1 MFGRLKCMLVKE
13 FLQMLRDVRMR
24 IVVFGLPVVQMVVF
38 AFALNTDVTRIRT
51 GVLDMD
57 GTPASREVI
66 ERFTSS
72 GYFRVEAVARDEADM
87 RRLLVAGRVQVV
99 LRFPIGFQ
107 GDMSRGRTARMQL
120 IADGTDSNTTAI
132 IMGYANQIVAAYT
145 KEKLGLRMAA
155 LTGKTPG
162 GEVRVQTRAWY
173 NPNLESRFYYVP
185 ALIAVMLVV
194 FGMVLT
200 SIGIVREKE
209 IGTIEQ
215 VMVTPIRRFEFILG
229 KTVPYVITSYITM
242 TIMLLTAMAVFEIRV
257 QGSWLLLYGLSGL
270 FILCNL
276 GLALLISVS
285 AQTQQQALLTA
296 FLVMMPAVLL
306 SGFMFPVK
314 NMPLPVQY
322 ATYAN
327 PVRWYL
333 EILRG
338 VLQKGVGMEA
348 LWPPTL
354 ALGIIA
360 AVFTVAA
367 TVRFRKTMS

>member
-1 MFGRLKCMLVKE
+1 MLGRLKCMLIKE

-24 IVVFGLPVVQMVVF
+24 IVVFGLPVIQMVLF

-51 GVLDMD
+51 GLLDMD
-57 GTPASREVI
+57 HSPASREVI

-72 GYFRVEAVARDEADM
+72 GYFQIVAVARDERDM
-87 RRLLVAGRVQVV
+87 RQLLVTGRVQVV
-99 LRFPIGFQ
+99 LHFPAGFE
-107 GDMSRGRTARMQL
+107 GDMTRGRPAKLQL
-120 IADGTDSNTTAI
+120 LADGTDSNTTAI
-132 IMGYANQIVAAYT
+132 IMGYANQIVAAYAQ
-145 KEKLGLRMAA
+145 EKLGRRTAA
-155 LTGKTPG
+155 STGKPME
-162 GEVRVQTRAWY
+162 GEVRIQTKAWY

-194 FGMVLT
+194 FGMILT

-215 VMVTPIRRFEFILG
+215 VMVTPIRRSEFILG
-229 KTVPYVITSYITM
+229 KTIPYVITGYITM
-242 TIMLLTAMAVFEIRV
+242 TIMLLTAMLVFGIRV

-270 FILCNL
+270 FLMCNL

-296 FLVMMPAVLL
+296 FLMIMPAVLL
-306 SGFMFPVK
+306 SGFMFPVR

-327 PVRWYL
+327 PMRWYL

-348 LWPPTL
+348 LWLPAL
-354 ALGIIA
+354 ALAILA
-360 AVFTVAA
+360 TLFTVTA
-367 TVRFRKTMS
+367 TLRFRKTLS